1 MSMDASS
8 SAPVR
13 YPDARGRY
21 GEFGGRYVAETL
33 MRPLME
39 LEQAF
44 SEAIADEAFMAE
56 FREYLRET
64 VGRPTPVTFA
74 RNLSRELG
82 GARIYLKREDLCHT
96 GAHKINNTL
105 GQCLLAR
112 RMGKRAIIAETGAGQ
127 HGVATATAA
136 ALLGMPCRI
145 FMGRVDCERQT
156 INVLRMRLLGAEVHF
171 APHSGP
177 FARGTHATIFATLDR
192 SVTAEEVRVAAPEVY
207 VGSPFVTVLDGE
219 PRLKD
224 VVGTNRCHLG
234 YAARGREVVAFAV
247 IDNLL
252 QGAAGGAVQWM
263 NRLAGLPEDL
273 GLQQVAIHWG

>member
-1 MSMDASS
+1 VVDLSADFRHDAGTY
-8 SAPVR
+8 AAL
-13 YPDARGRY
+13 Y
-21 GEFGGRYVAETL
+21 
-33 MRPLME
+33 
-39 LEQAF
+39 
-44 SEAIADEAFMAE
+44 
-56 FREYLRET
+56 
-64 VGRPTPVTFA
+64 
-74 RNLSRELG
+74 G
-82 GARIYLKREDLCHT
+82 GAHPHPD
-96 GAHKINNTL
+96 
-105 GQCLLAR
+105 LLAR
-112 RMGKRAIIAETGAGQ
+112 FTCALPELSPTPEGP
-127 HGVATATAA
+127 VAHPDCFTTATTLGAA
-136 ALLGMPCRI
+136 PLVALGARTVHVSAI
-145 FMGRVDCERQT
+145 TGSTGSGRGPKEGTHHPQRHANLWAYAPFAHRHAPEMT
-156 INVLRMRLLGAEVHF
+156 RLLGAEVHF

>member
-1 MSMDASS
+1 MTRPKINYA
-8 SAPVR
+8 A
-13 YPDARGRY
+13 YPDESGHFGPY
-21 GEFGGRYVAETL
+21 GGKFVPETL
-33 MRPLME
+33 MPALDE
-39 LEQAF
+39 LE
-44 SEAIADEAFMAE
+44 EAYLKARGDQEFMAE
-56 FREYLRET
+56 LAYLQRT
-64 VGRPTPVTFA
+64 FVGRPTPITHA
-74 RNLSRELG
+74 RRLSEHLG
-82 GARIYLKREDLCHT
+82 GAQIYLKREDLAHT
-96 GAHKINNTL
+96 GAHKINNAL
-105 GQCLLAR
+105 GQALLMKR
-112 RMGKRAIIAETGAGQ
+112 KMGKTRIVAETGAGQ
-127 HGVATATAA
+127 HGVATATACA
-136 ALLGMPCRI
+136 RFGLPCVVY
-145 FMGRVDCERQT
+145 MGEEDIRRQAP
-156 INVLRMRLLGAEVHF
+156 NVFSMRLLGAEVHF